1 LGIFAEGVDKCFYFS
16 QEKLR
21 GALISENGAK
31 STRYFSFLKL
41 FILTR
46 WFNFGKIKQG

>member
-1 LGIFAEGVDKCFYFS
+1 LGIFAESVDKYFDFL

-21 GALISENGAK
+21 GALISGNGAK
-31 STRYFSFLKL
+31 STRYFSFLEL

-46 WFNFGKIKQG
+46 WFNFDIKK